1 MFTIHNNF
9 NIHFNS
15 LSFAFNNL
23 SLFFIIFF
31 GNSDSIGFEVYFFVA
46 LKMERD
52 LQICPKKKEV

>member
-31 GNSDSIGFEVYFFVA
+31 GNSDRFEVYIFFVA
-46 LKMERD
+46 LKMEMD
-52 LQICPKKKEV
+52 SQISPKKE